1 MKQGRSNL
9 AHNNTNNMKTFRE
22 LQIAVDVANTEKF
35 VAAVDMALTGGWTR
49 KKATEDP
56 VGGWHVYYVCDAQG
70 ERPKALL
77 AIYRK
82 DDHLLYVSNIVP
94 AETSELTHDQYNL
107 VLMAFH
113 DNILRKLATDFSVTI
128 LATGDQRKIED
139 LLSADAFKA
148 LKTFSTL
155 ANRSTGSAH
164 PMDRDRWYAF
174 LIAVHQE
181 KSPLDTTDLMRWLTE
196 VEKWPERVAHDLV
209 IEFEFAKGLLDAMT
223 KTEPSN

>member
-1 MKQGRSNL
+1 MKPDRSNI

-22 LQIAVDVANTEKF
+22 LQIAVDVANTEKLM
-35 VAAVDMALTGGWTR
+35 AAIDAALTNGWTL
-49 KKATEDP
+49 KEATEDP
-56 VGGWHVYYVCDAQG
+56 VGGWHAYYVCDARG

-82 DDHLLYVSNIVP
+82 DDRSLYVSNIVP

-107 VLMAFH
+107 VLMDFH
-113 DNILRKLATDFSVTI
+113 NNILRKLATNFPVAI
-128 LATGDQRKIED
+128 LATGDQRRIED

-174 LIAVHQE
+174 LIVVLRE
-181 KSPLDTTDLMRWLTE
+181 NSPLNTTDLLRWLTE
-196 VEKWPERVAHDLV
+196 IENWPERTAHDLV
-209 IEFEFAKGLLDAMT
+209 IEFEFAKGLLAAMNKRT
-223 KTEPSN
+223 